1 MKKNEDFYRETY
13 SLKNGYR
20 CEMQKYHTG
29 GVVTPAHVHSFVE
42 VLYGVDCDYR
52 IYADDK
58 IYHFQSGDLIFF
70 FSNQVH
76 KIETLSTD
84 PMKHIYVQFTHD
96 IITDA
101 SPTAMNK
108 YIIPFMLKNKKNKC
122 YFKAEEIRN
131 LEIRELMENVYD
143 ETKNRPYGYEV
154 AVKTYMQRIA
164 LFWLREW
171 NREKDQDINLLD
183 ETRMLDIFEYI
194 EENYQEHISAS
205 ELAQKYYVSCSYF
218 SRWFKRV
225 TGQTFKQYL
234 NSVRINR
241 AAELLANSN
250 RNVTEIAMMTGFP
263 TTSYF
268 IKQFKLLNG
277 GCSPKKFK
285 TTYNK

>member
-1 MKKNEDFYRETY
+1 MKKSEDIYRETY
-13 SLKNGYR
+13 SLNNGYR
-20 CEMQKYHTG
+20 CEMQKYNVDG
-29 GVVTPAHVHSFVE
+29 LVTPAHVHSFVE
-42 VLYGVDCDYR
+42 VLYGVDCEYHIYVDDR
-52 IYADDK
+52 IYNFK
-58 IYHFQSGDLIFF
+58 SGDLIFF

-76 KIETLSTD
+76 RIETLR
-84 PMKHIYVQFTHD
+84 PKAMKHILVQFTHEFIND
-96 IITDA
+96 TSISSI
-101 SPTAMNK
+101 SK
-108 YIIPFMLKNKKNKC
+108 YIIPFMLKDKKNKC
-122 YFKAEEIRN
+122 YFLAEE
-131 LEIRELMENVYD
+131 LESTGIPDIMWGVYREA
-143 ETKNRPYGYEV
+143 KNRSYGYEI
-154 AVKTYMQRIA
+154 ALKTYIQQIS
-164 LFWLREW
+164 LFLLRQW
-171 NREKDQDINLLD
+171 NSNKDLTINSLD